1 MQLDIYAKYTNQ
13 DNIERENTYAR
24 AVCSDDLYDVYYSG
38 NDGNF
43 VYSIVA
49 STILIPLMSFII
61 LVISIRKLDSSTV
74 NSFTKPSNHS
84 HLVGLAFIGMTVSF
98 FIIICNILAC
108 RTVAR
113 NNHEYAMEV
122 TKSSINLGVVYVT
135 LVFNILFTLPSCLCV
150 FYIFYINIIK
160 FCNCEDRC
168 LSRNFLRNF
177 FRVLI
182 GGSSLKKIE
191 KLSDNEIVAVIFPV
205 VFVTPVLCISSHIG
219 YIMLA
224 WVTEPGK
231 STANFI
237 LYYFIL
243 VYLYLA
249 FRKLY
254 TLHSKRSAS
263 IKHTIEE
270 ERQDEPR
277 VTSSKEDIKLDV
289 IRKDHNTDE
298 QDSIMESTSTE
309 PKTCVKTSKTRNSC
323 VVCGL
328 SYTTAEKD
336 HINAQAFCL
345 LFLYAFFVVGF
356 SAVVIFIFLLLPI
369 ASANLITYVFNAL
382 QLIIVLFSTQFA
394 IKVFFTPG
402 FDLKEAIE
410 SFIAY
415 YTQKKDANKDLKEI
429 AKKESV
435 ELEEITGAFVAEFTE
450 VVIHKGI

>member
-1 MQLDIYAKYTNQ
+1 MQLNVYAKYTNQ
-13 DNIERENTYAR
+13 ENVARENTYAR
-24 AVCSDDLYDVYYSG
+24 AVCSDDLYEEYYSG
-38 NDGNF
+38 HDSRF

-49 STILIPLMSFII
+49 STILIPLILFIT
-61 LVISIRKLDSSTV
+61 LVIVVRKLDSSTV
-74 NSFTKPSNHS
+74 NSFTRPSNHA
-84 HLVGLAFIGMTVSF
+84 HLVGLAFVGMTVSCY
-98 FIIICNILAC
+98 IIVCNILAC
-108 RTVAR
+108 FVVAT
-113 NNHEYAMEV
+113 NDHEYAIEV
-122 TKSSINLGVVYVT
+122 TERSLNLGVMYVT
-135 LVFNILFTLPSCLCV
+135 LVLNLLFTFPSLMCV
-150 FYIFYINIIK
+150 LYIFYINIIK
-160 FCNCEDRC
+160 FCGCEDRC

-177 FRVLI
+177 FRVFI

-263 IKHTIEE
+263 IKHTKEE
-270 ERQDEPR
+270 ERPR
-277 VTSSKEDIKLDV
+277 VTSLKKEIKLGV
-289 IRKDHNTDE
+289 IRKDHSTDE
-298 QDSIMESTSTE
+298 QESIMQFAAAEPETSA
-309 PKTCVKTSKTRNSC
+309 KTRKTHNSC
-323 VVCGL
+323 IVCGL
-328 SYTTAEKD
+328 SYTKAEKD

-394 IKVFFTPG
+394 IKFFFTPG

-410 SFIAY
+410 SFISY
-415 YTQKKDANKDLKEI
+415 YTQKKDANKDLQEI

-435 ELEEITGAFVAEFTE
+435 ELEEVTGAFVAEFTE
-450 VVIHKGI
+450 VVIHKGN